1 MWFFEK
7 ETAQVN
13 NPAPVYEGVIVEYFH
28 TVKVGAP
35 GAPLIYFSERGQGMK
50 DFFGSEIF
58 AKKDFFGSL
67 KGARIFWGH
76 EKIQGFFGVSAQINN
91 IYKCKLLLV
100 LDFFLVCQKKAGIF
114 FG

>member
-1 MWFFEK
+1 
-7 ETAQVN
+7 
-13 NPAPVYEGVIVEYFH
+13 
-28 TVKVGAP
+28 
-35 GAPLIYFSERGQGMK
+35 MK

-67 KGARIFWGH
+67 KGARFFWGY

-100 LDFFLVCQKKAGIF
+100 LDFFFWYARRKQGF
-114 FG
+114 FWVDKF